1 MVELALILA
10 FVGAIGVVL
19 WAIGSTIAFVGII
32 PLFVF
37 ASIGTV
43 TYWLGFTNFIIISWS
58 IIIGLV
64 IISYIK
70 RNA

>member
-43 TYWLGFTNFIIISWS
+43 TYLSLIHI
-58 IIIGLV
+58 
-64 IISYIK
+64 
-70 RNA
+70 